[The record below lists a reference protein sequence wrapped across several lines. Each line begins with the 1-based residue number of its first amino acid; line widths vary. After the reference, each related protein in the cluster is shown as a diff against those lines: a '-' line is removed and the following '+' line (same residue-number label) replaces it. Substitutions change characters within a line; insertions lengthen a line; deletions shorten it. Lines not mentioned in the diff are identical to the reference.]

1 MHLEVKYDYSKK
13 SPKMRH
19 EHFHRGTIAKVCK
32 KFSQKWSAS
41 ALGTAKK
48 LLVSG
53 ETRSKG
59 TTSTKGF
66 PANSAWIIF
75 GHHSWWKFI
84 YTTNTRTWA
93 WFAQVCCLLPKKNL
107 MNSIII
113 FTSAKSWPCTKTTP
127 PKLPTCKRPARA
139 KEGALGWFHWVLGNR
154 NLMEIIQH
162 QYEQMKLMGGF
173 LCQIWHAPCHHHH
186 RHPPSSS

>member
-1 MHLEVKYDYSKK
+1 MKRFSPRHRKEVAGL
-13 SPKMRH
+13 R
-19 EHFHRGTIAKVCK
+19 RNQV
-32 KFSQKWSAS
+32 Q
-41 ALGTAKK
+41 
-48 LLVSG
+48 
-53 ETRSKG
+53 
-59 TTSTKGF
+59 
-66 PANSAWIIF
+66 
-75 GHHSWWKFI
+75 GHHLNEGFSSKFRLNNFWPPFLMEI
-84 YTTNTRTWA
+84 YIYDKYTHLGMICTG
-93 WFAQVCCLLPKKNL
+93 LLPSSKKNL